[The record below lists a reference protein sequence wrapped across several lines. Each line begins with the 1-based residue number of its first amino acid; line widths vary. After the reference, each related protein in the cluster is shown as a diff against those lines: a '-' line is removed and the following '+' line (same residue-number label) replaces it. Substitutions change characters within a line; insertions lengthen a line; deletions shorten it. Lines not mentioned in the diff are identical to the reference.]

1 MNPSQL
7 ENLLGTLVKKHL
19 LQSVMI
25 WGAPGIGKSH
35 TVAAVAQAAKI
46 DLIDLRI
53 SQLAPT
59 DLRGLPVA
67 DHDSRI
73 SRWYPPEFLPRGGS
87 GILFLDELN
96 MAPPAIQG
104 IAQQLVLDRKVG
116 SYTLPEGWHVWAA
129 GNRSEDGASVFS
141 MPSALQNRFIHV
153 TVVPH
158 FESFRSWALQNGIDE
173 KIVAFLAWR
182 PELLH
187 KRDPKSPAWPSPRAW
202 TAANTLHLAGLPM
215 DPAIGDAPAGEF
227 RAYLKVY
234 DTLPDFDSIL
244 AGKAKDM
251 PFPAEPSARYA
262 ASLGLAIRAKSAD
275 SVKNALDWITTNA
288 DPEWIQLFLH
298 AKLDTARAD
307 NTFGVLATHLAANPK
322 IKKFL
327 DSYRKLLGN
336 NF

>member
-67 DHDSRI
+67 DHESRT
-73 SRWYPPEFLPRGGS
+73 SRWYPPEFLPRSGS

-116 SYTLPEGWHVWAA
+116 SYSLPEGWHVWAA

-153 TVVPH
+153 TVTPH
-158 FESFRSWALQNGIDE
+158 FESFRSWALQNGVDE

-187 KRDPKSPAWPSPRAW
+187 KRDPKNPAWPSPRAW
-202 TAANTLHLAGLPM
+202 TAANALHLAGLPM

-244 AGKAKDM
+244 TGKAMDT

-262 ASLGLAIRAKSAD
+262 TSLGLAIRAKSAD
-275 SVKNALDWITTNA
+275 FVKNALDWITTKA

-298 AKLDTARAD
+298 TKLDTARAD